1 MLSNAAI
8 WLNLKDSRISQ
19 ESKYALINDRIVTLY
34 ILYFLIS
41 TNLKFYR
48 NYNFIIKN
56 SRN

>member
-34 ILYFLIS
+34 IIYFLIS